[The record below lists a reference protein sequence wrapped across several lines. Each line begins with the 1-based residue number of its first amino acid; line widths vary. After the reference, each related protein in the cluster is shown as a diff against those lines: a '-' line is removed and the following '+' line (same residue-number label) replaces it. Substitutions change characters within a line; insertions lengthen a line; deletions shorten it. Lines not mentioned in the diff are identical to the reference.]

1 MAGRKRIDSELVKG
15 SFVKVVLGMKNSF
28 SRFFGLGEKGD
39 QKVELEI
46 ELENELEQE
55 LEQNLDVVKNEEIKK
70 IPIESIV
77 PNRFQP
83 RTVFDDEKIEEL
95 SRTIHTHGIIQPIVV
110 RQFDGKYEIIAGERR
125 FRAMKKLGW
134 DEAPAII
141 KNYSDTET
149 ASVALI
155 ENLQR
160 EELSPIEEAIAYGK
174 LLELHNLTQEALA
187 QRLGKGQSTVAN
199 KLRLLKLPQPIQES
213 LLNKE
218 ITERHARALIPLK
231 DPEKQVLLL
240 QDIIEKNFNVKQTED
255 RVARMLEEKNQK
267 PKPKRKAF
275 SKDMRIAVNTIRQSL
290 TMVSDNGINLDAQE
304 EEFEEYYQFTI
315 KIPKKK

>member
-1 MAGRKRIDSELVKG
+1 MKS
-15 SFVKVVLGMKNSF
+15 SFT
-28 SRFFGLGEKGD
+28 RFFGLGEKGE
-39 QKVELEI
+39 QEV
-46 ELENELEQE
+46 EQE
-55 LEQNLDVVKNEEIKK
+55 LNIERSEEIKK
-70 IPIESIV
+70 IPINQII

-83 RTVFDDEKIEEL
+83 RTVFDEEKIEEL
-95 SRTIHTHGIIQPIVV
+95 SRTIHIHGIIQPIVV
-110 RQFDGKYEIIAGERR
+110 REFAADKYEIIAGERR
-125 FRAMKKLGW
+125 WRAMKKLGW
-134 DEAPAII
+134 TEAPAIV
-141 KNYSDTET
+141 KNLSDTET

-199 KLRLLKLPQPIQES
+199 KLRLLKLPQPVQDA
-213 LLNKE
+213 LLSKV

-231 DPEKQVLLL
+231 DPEKQVAVL
-240 QDIIEKNFNVKQTED
+240 QEVMERNLNVKQTEE
-255 RVARMLEEKNQK
+255 RVVRLLEQKNQQ

-290 TMVSDNGINLDAQE
+290 TMVSDSGINLDSEE
-304 EEFEEYYQFTI
+304 EEFDEFYQFTI
-315 KIPKKK
+315 RIPKKK

>member
-1 MAGRKRIDSELVKG
+1 
-15 SFVKVVLGMKNSF
+15 MKNSF

-39 QKVELEI
+39 QKVELE
-46 ELENELEQE
+46 NELEKE
-55 LEQNLDVVKNEEIKK
+55 LEKELEEELKIERNEEIKK
-70 IPIESIV
+70 IPIDSIV

-83 RTVFDDEKIEEL
+83 RTVFDDDKIEEL
-95 SRTIHTHGIIQPIVV
+95 SRTIHIHGIIQPIVV
-110 RQFDGKYEIIAGERR
+110 RQFEGNYEIIAGERR
-125 FRAMKKLGW
+125 WRAMKKLGW
-134 DEAPAII
+134 DEVPAIV

-199 KLRLLKLPQPIQES
+199 KLRLLKLPQPVQES
-213 LLNKE
+213 LLNKV
-218 ITERHARALIPLK
+218 ITERHARSLIPLK
-231 DPEKQVLLL
+231 DPEKQVMLL
-240 QDIIEKNFNVKQTED
+240 QEIIEKNFNVKQTED
-255 RVARMLEEKNQK
+255 RVAKLLEQKNEK

-290 TMVSDNGINLDAQE
+290 TLVSDSGINLDAEE